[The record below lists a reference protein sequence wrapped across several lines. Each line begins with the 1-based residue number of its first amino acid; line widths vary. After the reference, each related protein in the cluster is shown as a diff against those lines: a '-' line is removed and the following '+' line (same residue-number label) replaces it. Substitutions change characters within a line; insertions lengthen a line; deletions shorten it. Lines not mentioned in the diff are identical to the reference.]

1 MKMYEVSH
9 SQMKIPVRKWQNSA
23 KYVYICTTDTSE
35 RDLEKDACKFIE
47 MTVKKITVTMFTD
60 EVSIYLNV

>member
-9 SQMKIPVRKWQNSA
+9 SEMNIHVRKWQNSA
-23 KYVYICTTDTSE
+23 KHAYIWTTDTSE
-35 RDLEKDACKFIE
+35 HNLEKDVCEFIE
-47 MTVKKITVTMFTD
+47 MTVRKTTVTMFTD